1 MTSIRKTFRVS
12 SDWASR
18 HLPTLLSRLN
28 TYGKYRRGFAFLTD
42 ISGKANEDGTA
53 TICLLLRSPCRP
65 TLRIVGRRKAV
76 ETHQRTD
83 LRKILKMLTVAH
95 NKVASAA

>member
-1 MTSIRKTFRVS
+1 MTNIKKTFRVP

-18 HLPTLLSRLN
+18 HLPLIFSRVN
-28 TYGKYRRGFAFLTD
+28 TYGQYKRDFAFLTG
-42 ISGKANEDGTA
+42 ISGKVNEDGTA

-65 TLRIVGRRKAV
+65 MFRIVGRRKGMDS
-76 ETHQRTD
+76 HQRTD